1 MSNQRLY
8 ADVLLPLKITR
19 AYTYIVPSDLK
30 DQVALG
36 KRVLVSFGKN
46 KFYTGIITKLHSSYD
61 ETSSIKSIEEVLD
74 IHPIVSEIQ
83 LEFWKWLSEY
93 YMCSI
98 GEVMDTALPNY
109 FKLSSERFYRIH
121 EHSSFNEDELEEDI
135 AMLADAIRSM
145 GQISLHELKAQF
157 SHKKATFMLQVLIDK
172 GIVEPV
178 EIIQDRYVAK
188 FEKYIELGS
197 EYKEDKDKVNQL
209 FTSLESK
216 SPKQWKILI
225 EYFSINSKRG
235 EVKKSELLELSGSSS
250 AILKSLLDKGILV
263 EQSRQIDRYFLEDT
277 KSNRQVLLSDIQT
290 IAYNKLIENF
300 NTYPINLLRGITGS
314 GKTEIYIKWI
324 QEGLKNG
331 ETVLYILPEIALTQQ
346 IVSRLSA
353 YFGNQFLVY
362 HSLISANKKYELWN
376 RVASGNVKF
385 IIGTRSSIFLPFQ
398 KLDRIIIDEEHDNS
412 LKQLDAHPK
421 FHARDSIIHYS
432 QRFKSKILLG
442 SATPSIESYFNVQDG
457 KYGYVE
463 LLERFG
469 NAKLPE
475 VKVLN
480 LKDAEVEKTMKS
492 HYSEILLSEI
502 EKRTNRGEQSILF
515 QNRRGYSPYIQCNT
529 CGHIPKCSQCDVSL
543 TFHSFHHV
551 LICHYCNKKYPMP
564 KICSECKSPNIRT
577 KGLGTQKVEEEI
589 HLFLPDISITRL
601 DTDVA
606 RSSNKIDQLLE
617 DFKNKKYDLLIGTQM
632 VSKGLDFE
640 NLTLVGVV
648 QADIFFSFID
658 YRSDEKAFQV
668 LSQVCGRVGRGEK
681 PGLVIIQTYQPEHR
695 VLRYVLSQNWT
706 EFIQEELSHRKEFIY
721 PPYCRMLKID
731 IRHIKQDL
739 VDIYSNKIAAK
750 IKEKISS
757 QVLGPTTP
765 PISRIR
771 NQYIKEIFIKL
782 PRNKELQM
790 NKSLIKEIIDS
801 ELITLPNKNFS
812 IDIVV
817 DV

>member
-1 MSNQRLY
+1 MRKY
-8 ADVLLPLKITR
+8 VDILLPLKISR
-19 AYTYIVPSDLK
+19 AYTYKVPDELIS
-30 DQVALG
+30 QCEIG
-36 KRVLVSFGKN
+36 RRVLVSFGKN
-46 KFYTGIITKLHSSYD
+46 KFYTGIITKIHSSYE
-61 ETSSIKSIEEVLD
+61 ETNSIKSIEEVLD
-74 IHPIVSEIQ
+74 QYPIVSEIQ
-83 LEFWKWLSEY
+83 LEFWNWLAEY
-93 YMCSI
+93 YMCTI

-109 FKLSSERFYRIH
+109 FKLSSERFYKIN
-121 EHSSFNEDELEEDI
+121 EHTIYDESDLEEEV
-135 AMLADAIRSM
+135 AMLAEAIRSM

-157 SHKKATFMLQVLIDK
+157 THRKATYLLQILIDK

-178 EIIQDRYVAK
+178 EVIQDKYTAK
-188 FEKYIELGS
+188 YEKYIELCA
-197 EYKEDKDKVNQL
+197 EYKGNQDKINHL
-209 FTSLESK
+209 FQTLEKK
-216 SPKQWKILI
+216 SPKQWKLLLT
-225 EYFSINSKRG
+225 YFSIVST
-235 EVKKSELLELSGSSS
+235 KKSVKRNELLNAAETNST
-250 AILKSLLDKGILV
+250 ALKTLIEKGIFV
-263 EQSRQIDRYFLEDT
+263 EVQIQIDRYTLDDN
-277 KSNRQVLLSDIQT
+277 KKIRQVLLTDLQSK
-290 IAYNKLIENF
+290 AYSELTNNF
-300 NTYPINLLRGITGS
+300 KEKKINLLRGITGS
-314 GKTEIYIKWI
+314 GKTEVYIQWI
-324 QEGLKNG
+324 KEGLENG

-346 IVSRLSA
+346 IVSRLNA

-376 RVASGNVKF
+376 RVASGQVKF

-398 KLDRIIIDEEHDNS
+398 KLDRIIIDEEHDHS

-432 QRFKSKILLG
+432 QRFNSKILLG
-442 SATPSIESYFNVQDG
+442 SATPSIESYFNVLEG

-475 VKVLN
+475 VKIIN
-480 LKDAEVEKTMKS
+480 LKEDEIERGMKS
-492 HYSEILLSEI
+492 SYSEPLLSAI
-502 EKRTNRGEQSILF
+502 QTRKDRGEQSILF
-515 QNRRGYSPYIQCNT
+515 QNRRGYAPYIQCNT
-529 CGHIPKCSQCDVSL
+529 CGHIPKCIQCDVSL
-543 TFHSFHHV
+543 TFHSFQHI

-564 KICSECKSPNIRT
+564 KNCMECKSPHIKT

-589 HLFLPDISITRL
+589 HLFLPDLAITRL

-658 YRSDEKAFQV
+658 YKSDEKAFQV

-681 PGLVIIQTYQPEHR
+681 LGLVIIQTYQPEHR
-695 VLRYVLSQNWT
+695 VLQFVLSQNWK
-706 EFIQEELSHRKEFIY
+706 EFIRQELEHRKEFIY

-731 IRHIKQDL
+731 IRHIKQEL
-739 VDIYSNKIAAK
+739 VDIYATKIAQK
-750 IKEKISS
+750 IKERISS
-757 QVLGPTTP
+757 QLLGPTTP

-771 NQYIKEIFIKL
+771 NQYIKEILIKL
-782 PRNKELQM
+782 PRNKELQS
-790 NKSLIKEIIDS
+790 NKNLIKEIIDT
-801 ELITLPNKNFS
+801 ELITMPNKNFS

-817 DV
+817 DI